1 MEVKHTYYR
10 CVIQCGTTEKTA
22 KEIFK
27 MLKDQG
33 WHPEL
38 ESLTEIDTESEEE

>member
-1 MEVKHTYYR
+1 MEDKHTYYR
-10 CVIQCGTTEKTA
+10 CVIQCGTEEETA
-22 KEIFK
+22 RKIFN

-33 WHPEL
+33 WFPDL

>member
-1 MEVKHTYYR
+1 MEKAHTYYR
-10 CVIQCGTTEKTA
+10 CVIQCGTEESSA

-38 ESLTEIDTESEEE
+38 ESLTEIDIESEEE

>member
-1 MEVKHTYYR
+1 MEDKHTYYR
-10 CVIQCGTTEKTA
+10 CVIQCGTDENHA
-22 KEIFK
+22 IEIFK